1 MTVYYITVLIRDGR
15 PYLKGRG
22 TGAATLKNLNHY
34 WFAIVCLVVVCIA
47 GTAVATYVTLNTALL
62 NQSRE
67 EIGRA
72 RALNKIHNTLMLP
85 VLLSRMMRNNTFVSD
100 WIAGG
105 ETDLDPA
112 LRYLQ
117 SIRDTWSVDAFIASN
132 RTRSYYFSDGT
143 YKALD
148 RDTPDVGWFF
158 YLIENN
164 IDVLA
169 DVGYNNGDPTQ
180 PFLYVDYQLPRVDGK
195 NAGYVGAAVK
205 LGDFLPDLKAYR
217 DRYGIDL
224 HFINQAQ
231 MVILSSDAGVVN
243 SKASAYSWY
252 RPAVDPN
259 APHRST
265 SRIVNVQ
272 GERLSVNDRY
282 LADLGWRLFMVD
294 HGTSAGSRLV
304 DLALGSI
311 VLYSVLLLA
320 VTALLTYLFRRFR
333 RDLEAAFAQIKTLRG
348 IIPIC
353 SHCKKIRDDQG
364 YWNQLETYISEHSD
378 ADLSHGICPDCV
390 AKLYPEFEQKD

>member
-1 MTVYYITVLIRDGR
+1 LAI
-15 PYLKGRG
+15 LKGRG
-22 TGAATLKNLNHY
+22 IGAATLKNLNRY
-34 WFAIVCLVVVCIA
+34 WFAIVGLVVVCIA
-47 GTAVATYVTLNTALL
+47 GTAVATYMTLNSALL

-72 RALNKIHNTLMLP
+72 RALNEIHNTLMLP
-85 VLLSRMMRNNTFVSD
+85 MQLSRMMRNNTFVSD

-105 ETDLDPA
+105 ETDLEAA
-112 LRYLQ
+112 LKYLK

-143 YKALD
+143 HKALD

-164 IDVLA
+164 VEILA
-169 DVGYNNGDPTQ
+169 DVGYNNGDPAQ
-180 PFLYVDYQLPRVDGK
+180 PFLYVDYQLPRLFGE

-205 LGDFLPDLKAYR
+205 LGDFLPVLKAYR

-224 HFINQAQ
+224 HFINQTQ
-231 MVILSSDAGVVN
+231 MVILSSEAGIVN
-243 SKASAYSWY
+243 TKASAYPWY
-252 RPAVDPN
+252 RPPVGPDQA
-259 APHRST
+259 HRSN
-265 SRIVNVQ
+265 SRIVNVRGQ
-272 GERLSVNDRY
+272 RLSVNDRY

-311 VLYSVLLLA
+311 VLYSVLLLV

-333 RDLEAAFAQIKTLRG
+333 RDLDAAFAQIKTLRG

-353 SHCKKIRDDQG
+353 SNCKKIRDDQG
-364 YWNQLETYISEHSD
+364 YWNQLETYISKHSD
-378 ADLSHGICPDCV
+378 ADLSHGICPECV
-390 AKLYPEFEQKD
+390 AKLYPEFKQDD

>member
-1 MTVYYITVLIRDGR
+1 M
-15 PYLKGRG
+15 
-22 TGAATLKNLNHY
+22 KNLNRY
-34 WFAIVCLVVVCIA
+34 WVAMVCLVVICIA
-47 GTAVATYVTLNTALL
+47 GTAVATYMTLNRALI

-72 RALNKIHNTLMLP
+72 RALNEIHNTLILP
-85 VLLSRMMRNNTFVSD
+85 VHLSRMMRNNTFISD
-100 WIAGG
+100 WMAAG
-105 ETDLDPA
+105 EADLDAA

-117 SIRDTWSVDAFIASN
+117 SIRNTWSVDAFIASS

-148 RDTPDVGWFF
+148 PDTPDVGWFF
-158 YLIENN
+158 YLLENDIE
-164 IDVLA
+164 VLT
-169 DVGYNNGDPTQ
+169 DVGYHNGDPSQ
-180 PFLYVDYQLPRVDGK
+180 PFLYVDYQLPRINGE

-205 LGDFLPDLKAYR
+205 LGDFLPVLKAYR

-231 MVILSSDAGVVN
+231 MVILSSDVGIVN
-243 SKASAYSWY
+243 TKASDHPWY
-252 RPAVDPN
+252 RSPSVHDESR
-259 APHRST
+259 RSST
-265 SRIVNVQ
+265 RMVTYG
-272 GERLSVNDRY
+272 GERRSVSDRH
-282 LADLGWRLFMVD
+282 LADLGWQLFMVD

-320 VTALLTYLFRRFR
+320 VTAFLTYLFRRFR
-333 RDLEAAFAQIKTLRG
+333 RDLDAAFAQIKTLRG

-353 SHCKKIRDDQG
+353 SNCKKIRDDRG
-364 YWNQLETYISEHSD
+364 YWNQLEIYISKHSD

-390 AKLYPEFEQKD
+390 AELYPDFKPKE